1 MQTLNVGAGRTDNEY
16 KAAEEQRRADL
27 RADSRED
34 ANYFFWAAGL
44 AAISTG
50 LLPVRLNILVNIGA
64 LDLLRLYGRP
74 LGPLNLLVAYSAVA
88 TSLVVL
94 VGLGF
99 AGRSGQRW
107 AFLAGMVLY
116 GADMIALM
124 AMFFIVGIRGPRLLR
139 IQMVPGTKSPE
150 RSERRGRLD
159 LLIGGRVWALSAAT
173 VWPHRLGDGRRARE
187 HVSMAAG
194 CDRGCGGWSGECR
207 RTGRGLRP
215 SARPGGLP

>member
-1 MQTLNVGAGRTDNEY
+1 MLAPVERTMSTRRLRSNDVPIY
-16 KAAEEQRRADL
+16 APTAERMRTT
-27 RADSRED
+27 
-34 ANYFFWAAGL
+34 FFWAAGL

-74 LGPLNLLVAYSAVA
+74 LGPLYLLVAYSAVA
-88 TSLVVL
+88 PWLVVL

-124 AMFFIVGIRGPRLLR
+124 AMF
-139 IQMVPGTKSPE
+139 
-150 RSERRGRLD
+150 
-159 LLIGGRVWALSAAT
+159 
-173 VWPHRLGDGRRARE
+173 H
-187 HVSMAAG
+187 
-194 CDRGCGGWSGECR
+194 CGHSGS
-207 RTGRGLRP
+207 TP
-215 SARPGGLP
+215 SSYSNGSRDKKL